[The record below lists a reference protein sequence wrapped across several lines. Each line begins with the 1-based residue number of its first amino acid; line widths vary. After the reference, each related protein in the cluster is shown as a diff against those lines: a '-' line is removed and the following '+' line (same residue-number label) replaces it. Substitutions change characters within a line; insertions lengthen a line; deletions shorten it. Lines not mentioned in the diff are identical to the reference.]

1 MTNDEYRQL
10 IVRFGQV
17 EGGLSQ
23 VRLELHEFR
32 VDVDARFR
40 QVHTRFDGVEGLI
53 RLEEE

>member
-17 EGGLSQ
+17 EAGLSQ

-40 QVHTRFDGVEGLI
+40 QLDTRFDGVEGLI